1 LNSVSSFSLTFQGLF
16 LKQNIPLNS
25 NSRLFKIILIGFG
38 VEVNTFLHRNNRLN
52 RYQIIESSVHAYY
65 ARSIKEFK
73 R

>member
-1 LNSVSSFSLTFQGLF
+1 MKGLF

-73 R
+73 RQNITY